1 MQELLSRTDDPETPL
16 CSQEFYELS
25 LFDEANKLG
34 TRYCVRQAHAEW
46 SDIDRQIMFDGEE
59 VDYFWIL
66 AEAKQR
72 YAERKLSLAT
82 KGFIHSDMDLR

>member
-1 MQELLSRTDDPETPL
+1 
-16 CSQEFYELS
+16 
-25 LFDEANKLG
+25 
-34 TRYCVRQAHAEW
+34 
-46 SDIDRQIMFDGEE
+46 MFDGEE

-82 KGFIHSDMDLR
+82 KGFIHSDMDLLCKRPKFPS